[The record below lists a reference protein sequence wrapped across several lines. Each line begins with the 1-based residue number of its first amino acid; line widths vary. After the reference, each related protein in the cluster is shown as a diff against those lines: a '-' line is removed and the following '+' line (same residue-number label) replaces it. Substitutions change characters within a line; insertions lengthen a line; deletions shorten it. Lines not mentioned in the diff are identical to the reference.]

1 MLDKELIKKL
11 SEATE
16 ELLSQLE
23 DKLKNEC
30 GSCNNESENQ
40 SNEDG
45 TTPLEDLISNFVAK
59 CLREDRL
66 PTLEEAQSIY
76 ILDHINSKY
85 N

>member
-23 DKLKNEC
+23 SKLKDEC
-30 GSCNNESENQ
+30 GSCNNESEDQ
-40 SNEDG
+40 SNEEG

-66 PTLEEAQSIY
+66 PTLQEAQVIH
-76 ILDHINSKY
+76 ILDDINSKY